1 MPYRGQLSTAT
12 LITCVYAILATGVPY
27 AAHGDWNVGAEARV
41 MHDNNVG
48 NAQNYSDIVSDT
60 IVDATLSVFD
70 LFAIGEGYTLTVG
83 ADLNGER
90 YNRLTGL
97 NNATAGASVALRK
110 KWGLGAFVPWA
121 RAEFS
126 VAHSDYDDDYRN
138 ATTYRGTLATGRRI
152 DERWNLWAEYSFE
165 RISAASQPEE
175 VPGISGDA
183 FSQSSNN
190 LSLNIEYAV
199 YPNTY
204 LNLAAIFRHG
214 DIVSTGEGSYQ
225 IFDSSRAL
233 AEDPAFGP
241 EDYAYRLTG
250 TTLGFKAGVNYSPTA
265 HSLIGFDFR
274 RFDTRADGGNDYT
287 KSILE
292 ITADYAF

>member
-1 MPYRGQLSTAT
+1 
-12 LITCVYAILATGVPY
+12 VYAILAMGVPY
-27 AAHGDWNVGAEARV
+27 AARGDWNVGAEARV

-48 NAQNYSDIVSDT
+48 NAQSYSDIVSDT
-60 IVDATLSVFD
+60 IVDATLTVFD
-70 LFAIGEGYTLTVG
+70 LFAIGEGYTLTLG
-83 ADLNGER
+83 ADLSGEH

-97 NNATAGASVALRK
+97 NNASAGASVALRK

-121 RAEFS
+121 RVEFS
-126 VAHSDYDDDYRN
+126 AAHSDYDDDYRN
-138 ATTYRGTLATGRRI
+138 ASIYRGTLAAGQRI

-165 RISAASQPEE
+165 RRSAATQPQE

-190 LSLNIEYAV
+190 LSLNVEYSV
-199 YPNTY
+199 VQNTY

-214 DIVSTGEGSYQ
+214 DIVSTGEGNYQ
-225 IFDSSRAL
+225 ILNSARAI

-265 HSLIGFDFR
+265 HSLVGIDFR
-274 RFDTRADGGNDYT
+274 RFDTRAYGGNDYA
-287 KSILE
+287 KSIVE

>member
-1 MPYRGQLSTAT
+1 MPYRGPLATAT
-12 LITCVYAILATGVPY
+12 LISCVYAILAMGVPY
-27 AAHGDWNVGAEARV
+27 AARGDWNVGAEARV

-48 NAQNYSDIVSDT
+48 NAQSYSDIVSDT
-60 IVDATLSVFD
+60 IVDATLTVFD
-70 LFAIGEGYTLTVG
+70 LFAIGEGYTLTLG
-83 ADLNGER
+83 ADLSGEH

-97 NNATAGASVALRK
+97 NNASAGASVALRK

-121 RAEFS
+121 RVEFS
-126 VAHSDYDDDYRN
+126 AAHSDYDDDYRN
-138 ATTYRGTLATGRRI
+138 ASIYRGTLAAGQRI

-165 RISAASQPEE
+165 RRSAATQPQE

-190 LSLNIEYAV
+190 LSLNVEYSV
-199 YPNTY
+199 VQNTY

-214 DIVSTGEGSYQ
+214 DIVSTGEGNYQ
-225 IFDSSRAL
+225 ILNSARAI

-265 HSLIGFDFR
+265 HSLVGIDFR
-274 RFDTRADGGNDYT
+274 RFDTRAYGGNDYA
-287 KSILE
+287 KSIVE

>member
-1 MPYRGQLSTAT
+1 MPYRGQLSNAT
-12 LITCVYAILATGVPY
+12 LIASVYAILAAGVPY
-27 AAHGDWNVGAEARV
+27 AARADWNVGAEARV

-83 ADLNGER
+83 ADLNGEH
-90 YNRLTGL
+90 YNHLTGL

-121 RAEFS
+121 RVEFS

-165 RISAASQPEE
+165 RSSAASQPEE

-190 LSLNIEYAV
+190 LSLNVEYSV

-250 TTLGFKAGVNYSPTA
+250 TTLGFKAGVNYSPTT

>member
-12 LITCVYAILATGVPY
+12 LITCVYAILAAGVPY
-27 AAHGDWNVGAEARV
+27 AARADWNVGAEARV
-41 MHDNNVG
+41 MHDSNVG

-70 LFAIGEGYTLTVG
+70 LFAIGEGCTLSVG
-83 ADLNGER
+83 ADLNGEH

-97 NNATAGASVALRK
+97 NNASAGASVALRK
-110 KWGLGAFVPWA
+110 KWGLGAFVPWT
-121 RAEFS
+121 RVEFS

-138 ATTYRGTLATGRRI
+138 ATIYRGTLAAGRRI

-165 RISAASQPEE
+165 RSNAASQPEE

-190 LSLNIEYAV
+190 LSLNVEYSV

-287 KSILE
+287 KSIFE